1 MAEISTIARPY
12 SVGLFSL
19 AKETKKLGDWSE
31 MLNLMSVVIKNKEI
45 SSIINDPKHL
55 DIDKENLLLS
65 IFDKKITKEGSNFI
79 RLLIENKR
87 LNVLPVIS
95 EMFHELKDADEGT
108 IEAELIFAIDPPK
121 KEIEAL
127 IKSLEKK
134 FNKKIEAKILV
145 DEKIIG
151 GAKILVGDTFIDA
164 SIKGQLE
171 NLAYNLRA

>member
-1 MAEISTIARPY
+1 LQLTPQ
-12 SVGLFSL
+12 
-19 AKETKKLGDWSE
+19 
-31 MLNLMSVVIKNKEI
+31 
-45 SSIINDPKHL
+45 
-55 DIDKENLLLS
+55 
-65 IFDKKITKEGSNFI
+65 
-79 RLLIENKR
+79 
-87 LNVLPVIS
+87 
-95 EMFHELKDADEGT
+95 
-108 IEAELIFAIDPPK
+108 K